1 MACHIVIGGIFVTY
15 YAKEIDGNGTLI
27 ALHTMDRPF
36 PQTAEFTP
44 LTEAEYQELL
54 AQMEQTGEP
63 TDEISDSEALAII
76 TGGAV

>member
-1 MACHIVIGGIFVTY
+1 MIY
-15 YAKEIDGNGTLI
+15 YAKQIDETGNII

-36 PQTAEFTP
+36 VQTAEFVPITQ
-44 LTEAEYQELL
+44 AEYEAMLAELI
-54 AQMEQTGEP
+54 EQPEEP

>member
-1 MACHIVIGGIFVTY
+1 MIY
-15 YAKEIDGNGTLI
+15 YAKQIDGTGNII

-36 PQTAEFTP
+36 VHTAEFVP
-44 LTEAEYQELL
+44 VSQAEYDALL
-54 AQMEQTGEP
+54 AELEGHPEEP

>member
-1 MACHIVIGGIFVTY
+1 MY
-15 YAKEIDGNGTLI
+15 YAKQIDETGALV

-36 PQTAEFTP
+36 MQ
-44 LTEAEYQELL
+44 TEAFVPVSQDEYEALL
-54 AQMEQTGEP
+54 AELIEQPEEP

>member
-1 MACHIVIGGIFVTY
+1 MIY
-15 YAKEIDGNGTLI
+15 YAKQIDETGNII

-36 PQTAEFTP
+36 VQTAEFVPITQ
-44 LTEAEYQELL
+44 AEYEALL
-54 AQMEQTGEP
+54 AKLIEQPEEP

>member
-1 MACHIVIGGIFVTY
+1 MIY
-15 YAKEIDGNGTLI
+15 YAKQIDETGALV

-36 PQTAEFTP
+36 VQTDAFVQVSQDEY
-44 LTEAEYQELL
+44 EALL
-54 AQMEQTGEP
+54 AELIEQPEEP

>member
-1 MACHIVIGGIFVTY
+1 MTY
-15 YAKEIDGNGTLI
+15 YAKQIDETGALV

-36 PQTAEFTP
+36 VQTYEFVP
-44 LTEAEYQELL
+44 VSHAEYEALL
-54 AQMEQTGEP
+54 AELEGKPEEP

>member
-1 MACHIVIGGIFVTY
+1 MTY
-15 YAKEIDGNGTLI
+15 YAKQIDKTGAFV

-36 PQTAEFTP
+36 LQTAEFVP
-44 LTEAEYQELL
+44 ISQAEYEALL
-54 AQMEQTGEP
+54 AELIEQPEEP

>member
-1 MACHIVIGGIFVTY
+1 MTY
-15 YAKEIDGNGTLI
+15 YAKQIDDTGALI

-36 PQTAEFTP
+36 VQTAEFVP
-44 LTEAEYQELL
+44 ISQAEYEALIAELID
-54 AQMEQTGEP
+54 QPEEP

>member
-1 MACHIVIGGIFVTY
+1 MTY
-15 YAKEIDGNGTLI
+15 YAKQIDETGNII

-36 PQTAEFTP
+36 VQTAEFVPITQDEY
-44 LTEAEYQELL
+44 EAMLAELID
-54 AQMEQTGEP
+54 QPEEP